1 MVKQNKKNI
10 VIVGG
15 SSGIGLELVER
26 LSLSGM
32 ELRVWSRR
40 STPRLRELGITHE
53 SVDVAKPLPPDVSS
67 SPETLHGLAFC
78 PGNIRLRPFRQLKDE
93 EYLEDFNL
101 NVLGAVR
108 VIRHFLPALARS
120 GNAGIVL
127 FSTVAVRQGMSYHA
141 SIAAAKAGVEGL
153 TRSLAAEFSSRRIR
167 VNAVAPSLTETR
179 LSERLLSGEEKRKQA
194 AARHPLKRF
203 GKPADIAAAAEFLL
217 SDRAGW
223 ITGQVISVDG
233 GMSSVKLF

>member
-1 MVKQNKKNI
+1 MVEKKI

-26 LSLSGM
+26 LASSGM
-32 ELRVWSRR
+32 KPTVWSRR
-40 STPRLRELGITHE
+40 ATPRLRELGIAHE
-53 SVDVAKPLPPDVSS
+53 SVDVEKPLPPDISAP
-67 SPETLHGLAFC
+67 PEILHGLAFC
-78 PGNIRLRPFRQLKDE
+78 AGNIRLRPFRQLKDE
-93 EYLEDFNL
+93 EYIEDFNL

-108 VIRHFLPALARS
+108 VIRHFLPALVRS

-127 FSTVAVRQGMSYHA
+127 FSSVAVRQGMSYHA

-167 VNAVAPSLTETR
+167 VNAVAPSLTDTR

-203 GKPADIAAAAEFLL
+203 GEPADIAATAEFLL